1 MKILATA
8 LILTVIAS
16 PAFAGKEKCEDV
28 DIIVKNNSDRDIKV
42 VDIRYWDTTIG
53 TNGDWRNENAVTGR
67 TAGQNGG
74 STSYTRNLEE
84 VKNDPGMKV
93 QVEFKESVLGKWKD
107 AQWSSS
113 SPVKK
118 CVKGAEYTVTIG
130 AATTTN

>member
-8 LILTVIAS
+8 LVLTVIAS
-16 PAFAGKEKCEDV
+16 PVFAGKEKCEDV

-42 VDIRYWDTTIG
+42 IDIRYWDSTIAS
-53 TNGDWRNENAVTGR
+53 NGDWRNENAVTGR

-74 STSYTRNLEE
+74 STTYTRNLEE

-93 QVEFKESVLGKWKD
+93 QVEYKESVLGNWKNAKW
-107 AQWSSS
+107 STS

-118 CVKGAEYTVTIG
+118 CIKGTDYTVTIG
-130 AATTTN
+130 GSATTN